1 MIPLAKRLQ
10 ELNCRVFI
18 GAGEKHL
25 SLFKAELPGL
35 SYIHF
40 PGFSPG
46 YSRHLPQYLFML
58 FKTPLLL
65 YNIIA
70 EHYRLKRIVRE
81 NDIDIVISD
90 NRFGLWNNAVTSVY
104 VTHILRIPLPFPFKM
119 LEWIGVALHGWV
131 IRKYDYCLIPDLPGE
146 INVSGK
152 LSHQLKLPGNAWY
165 IGILS
170 RFAGRDAASGEFSY
184 RHNTV
189 ILSGPEPQRSIL
201 RNRLEKILAK
211 KDIPSVILEG
221 RPEAGELEIKGN
233 IISYSHLP
241 ASKMGDLLTSSE
253 NIITRSG
260 YTSVMDLIH
269 LNCSALLVPTPG
281 QTEQEYL
288 AEYLKEKGWFSSI
301 SQKNLNESVILHGI
315 KAPWPEGLVEDSR
328 ILLDNFLRELMEE
341 GQKDHDQTET
351 DEKTPPY
358 L

>member
-1 MIPLAKRLQ
+1 MIPLARRLQ
-10 ELNCRVFI
+10 ELNCRIFI
-18 GAGEKHL
+18 GAGEKHNA
-25 SLFKAELPGL
+25 LFKAELPGL

-46 YSRHLPQYLFML
+46 YSRHLPQYFFML
-58 FKTPLLL
+58 LKTPVLL
-65 YNIIA
+65 YQIIA

-90 NRFGLWNNAVTSVY
+90 NRFGLWSNAVTSVY
-104 VTHILRIPLPFPFKM
+104 VTHILRVPLPSPFRM

-131 IRKYDYCLIPDLPGE
+131 IRKYTHCLIPDLPGD
-146 INVSGK
+146 INVSGR
-152 LSHQLKLPGNAWY
+152 LSHHIKLPGNARY

-170 RFAGRDAASGEFSY
+170 RFEGKDAASGEFSF

-201 RNRLEKILAK
+201 LNRLEKILAK

-221 RPEAGELEIKGN
+221 RPEAGELERKGN

-288 AEYLKEKGWFSSI
+288 AENLAEKGWFNSI
-301 SQKNLNESVILHGI
+301 SQKNINESVKLPGI
-315 KAPWPEGLVEDSR
+315 KATWPEGLVEDSR
-328 ILLDNFLRELMEE
+328 ILLDNFLSELMEE
-341 GQKDHDQTET
+341 GQENHHHSET
-351 DEKTPPY
+351 DEETPPY